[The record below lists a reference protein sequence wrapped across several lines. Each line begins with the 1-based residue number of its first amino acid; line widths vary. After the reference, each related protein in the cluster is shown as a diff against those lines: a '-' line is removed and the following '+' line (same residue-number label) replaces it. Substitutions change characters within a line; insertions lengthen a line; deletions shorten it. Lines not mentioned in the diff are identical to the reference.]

1 MAQDVNL
8 NYKSTWCPGCGN
20 FGIFNALK
28 KAFGD
33 AGLDLE
39 QTVLV
44 TGIGCAGKISQYL
57 NTYRIETLHGRTL
70 PVATGIKLTN
80 HRLTVIAEGG
90 DGDGMGIGMGHFIHT
105 ARRNLDIAYFI
116 HNNQIYGLTKGQS
129 SPTSDLG
136 AVTKFTPAPLGNVE
150 RSINIV
156 QTAIGAGAT
165 FVARAF
171 TGDIQQLADIMV
183 QAIRHPG
190 FAVVDILQPCVSF
203 NHLNTYPWYRQR
215 ITPVAS
221 LPGYDPAD
229 REKALSLASLWGEKI
244 PLGVFF
250 TEVRPTFADSLP
262 QLAGPTLAAQPL
274 DNISIAALMEE
285 MA

>member
-1 MAQDVNL
+1 
-8 NYKSTWCPGCGN
+8 
-20 FGIFNALK
+20 
-28 KAFGD
+28 
-33 AGLDLE
+33 
-39 QTVLV
+39 
-44 TGIGCAGKISQYL
+44 
-57 NTYRIETLHGRTL
+57 
-70 PVATGIKLTN
+70 
-80 HRLTVIAEGG
+80 
-90 DGDGMGIGMGHFIHT
+90 
-105 ARRNLDIAYFI
+105 
-116 HNNQIYGLTKGQS
+116 
-129 SPTSDLG
+129 
-136 AVTKFTPAPLGNVE
+136 
-150 RSINIV
+150 
-156 QTAIGAGAT
+156 
-165 FVARAF
+165 
-171 TGDIQQLADIMV
+171 MV

-229 REKALSLASLWGEKI
+229 REKALSLASLWGDKI

-262 QLAGPTLAAQPL
+262 QLAGPPLAAQPL